1 MKRYMLGPALIA
13 TLLTLAEPLS
23 AQVPDMG
30 RMGGGGRKLIR
41 LGVGG
46 GMSVPTSHAADAFKN
61 GVNAQAYVLL
71 TPPMLPTLRFN
82 LGYQKFN
89 FKDTFRDALLGTG
102 GPPTPGAEGET
113 SILSGVGGISM
124 TVLPLG
130 PVRGYVTAGVG
141 AFHIKDLLQ
150 QTSGDSTTTDTRFG
164 IDGGAGIAL
173 KLGRLEAFIE
183 GRLQN
188 VYTQEG
194 WIDKKTITAIPVTFG
209 ILF

>member
-1 MKRYMLGPALIA
+1 MKRNMLGLALVA
-13 TLLTLAEPLS
+13 ALFSLGEPLS
-23 AQVPDMG
+23 GQVPDMG
-30 RMGGGGRKLIR
+30 RMSGGRKLIR

-71 TPPMLPTLRFN
+71 SPPMLPTLRFN

-89 FKDTFRDALLGTG
+89 FKETFRDALLGG
-102 GPPTPGAEGET
+102 GSPPSGEGET
-113 SILSGVGGISM
+113 AILSGVGGISM

-150 QTSGDSTTTDTRFG
+150 QSSGDSTATDTRFG
-164 IDGGAGIAL
+164 IDGGAGITL
-173 KLGRLEAFIE
+173 KLGRLEAFVE
-183 GRLQN
+183 GRVQN

-194 WIDKKTITAIPVTFG
+194 WIDTKTITAIPVTFG